1 MAGSRHRVRRLEA
14 ARRDRLNRP
23 HRVRVLADALSVLD
37 PAWEPKEYRD
47 IYVPLRRRYPKR
59 KEE

>member
-1 MAGSRHRVRRLEA
+1 
-14 ARRDRLNRP
+14 
-23 HRVRVLADALSVLD
+23 VLADALSVLD